1 MSRGKKRWRS
11 PLMASSLRKT
21 TAINTGGN
29 RGASAAWHVVH
40 GAGQE
45 ASVTQGGKAT
55 GAMLNSD
62 GG

>member
-1 MSRGKKRWRS
+1 
-11 PLMASSLRKT
+11 MASSLRKT

-55 GAMLNSD
+55 GATLNSD